1 MSRDVLIPRVLIIDD
16 TWFQREKLISFF
28 SHYGFTVVA
37 EAENGVEGVK
47 LFERHKPDL
56 VTMDVN
62 MPFMGGIEAVREII
76 GKHPDAVIIMISA
89 MGDPMTIKEA
99 RLAGACDFIIK
110 PFNSDILANKIENL
124 LKDSFPEFF
133 SRQKS

>member
-1 MSRDVLIPRVLIIDD
+1 MSKDGLIPRVLIVDD

-28 SHYGFTVVA
+28 NQSGFTVVA
-37 EAENGVEGVK
+37 EAENGVEGVD

-56 VTMDVN
+56 VTMDIN

-76 GKHPDAVIIMISA
+76 GKHPDAIIIMISA

-99 RLAGACDFIIK
+99 RLAGACDFIVK
-110 PFNSDILANKIENL
+110 PFNNDILANKIEKL
-124 LKDSFPEFF
+124 LMDSFPDFY
-133 SRQKS
+133 SRQKL

>member
-1 MSRDVLIPRVLIIDD
+1 MSKEWLIPRVLIVDD

-28 SHYGFTVVA
+28 NQYGFSVVA
-37 EAENGVEGVK
+37 EAENGVKGVD

-76 GKHPDAVIIMISA
+76 GKNPDAIIIMVSA

-99 RLAGACDFIIK
+99 RLAGACDFIVK
-110 PFNSDILANKIENL
+110 PFNSDILANKIEKL
-124 LKDSFPEFF
+124 LKEPFPDFF
-133 SRQKS
+133 NRK

>member
-1 MSRDVLIPRVLIIDD
+1 VSKEWLIPRVLIVDD

-28 SHYGFTVVA
+28 SQYGFTVVA
-37 EAENGVEGVK
+37 EAENGVEGVE

-62 MPFMGGIEAVREII
+62 MPFMGGIESVREII
-76 GKHPDAVIIMISA
+76 GKHPDARIIMVSA

-99 RLAGACDFIIK
+99 RLAGACDFIVK
-110 PFNSDILANKIENL
+110 PFNSDILANKIEKL
-124 LKDSFPEFF
+124 LKESFPDFY
-133 SRQKS
+133 SRQKI